1 MEKSI
6 DNKNESCRNLVAI
19 IVAGDSLS
27 WQIKNIEE
35 QQRIWDKRKKDLLVK
50 LKQNNQILIGDTF
63 SNLKAKLKS
72 QMKDVEKN
80 QIFLHEQMEK
90 LIAKK
95 KM

>member
-19 IVAGDSLS
+19 IVEGDTLPH
-27 WQIKNIEE
+27 QIKNIKQ
-35 QQRIWDKRKKDLLVK
+35 QQRIWDKRKKDLIAR
-50 LKQNNQILIGDTF
+50 LKQNNQILINDAF